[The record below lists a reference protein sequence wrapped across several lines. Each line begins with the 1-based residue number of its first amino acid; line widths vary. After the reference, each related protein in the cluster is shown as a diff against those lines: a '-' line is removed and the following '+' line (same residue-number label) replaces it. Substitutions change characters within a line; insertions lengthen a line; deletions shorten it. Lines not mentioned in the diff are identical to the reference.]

1 MWSQFII
8 AVLTMVVGLILG
20 AAGMD
25 AYKTS
30 HRMDKIERELQKLKR
45 RMEAGE

>member
-8 AVLTMVVGLILG
+8 AILTMAVGLILG

-25 AYKTS
+25 AYKTND
-30 HRMDKIERELQKLKR
+30 RMDKIERRIR
-45 RMEAGE
+45 RMEKRMEVQE